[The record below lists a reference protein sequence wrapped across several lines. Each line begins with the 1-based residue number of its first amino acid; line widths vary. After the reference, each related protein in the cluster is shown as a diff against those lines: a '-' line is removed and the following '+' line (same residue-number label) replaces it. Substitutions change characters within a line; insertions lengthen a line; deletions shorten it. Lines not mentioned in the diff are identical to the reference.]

1 MYKQILTK
9 LGGKKKINTTVV
21 NTYQFLWNKGIISTL
36 VRVVRE
42 GFTEV
47 IGERS
52 LNRYTGMQCVP
63 SFVYRG
69 MNK

>member
-9 LGGKKKINTTVV
+9 LGVKKNTTVV
-21 NTYQFLWNKGIISTL
+21 NTCQFLWNKGIISTL

-47 IGERS
+47 IGERN
-52 LNRYTGMQCVP
+52 LNRCIGMQCVP
-63 SFVYRG
+63 NFVYRG